1 MSHKFKG
8 LLRHITA
15 LVICRRRRRRRRL
28 GSGLQLKLE
37 LGMGWAVPKS
47 SVYFCICFTVSQFQ
61 SQFRFRFQFHCMILH
76 KTTVSLSSPPLCNP
90 YSPFP
95 YSICPLTFALAN
107 LNFWQFLLQSWHH
120 SCSLCSPKKSGKTK
134 NRIPKNR
141 NRQQKQKYWKLVSL
155 FYFRFL
161 LLLFSAHISADRFV
175 IFVYFFCSA
184 VGSINSDWQFAE
196 NPRVFGIRQ
205 TTWSL
210 IAASFKALKT
220 KPSSGESRLPCQ

>member
-37 LGMGWAVPKS
+37 LGLGWAVPKS
-47 SVYFCICFTVSQFQ
+47 SVYFCICFTVLQFQ
-61 SQFRFRFQFHCMILH
+61 SQFRFQFQFHCMILH
-76 KTTVSLSSPPLCNP
+76 KTTVSMSSPPLCNP

-95 YSICPLTFALAN
+95 YFICPLPFALAN
-107 LNFWQFLLQSWHH
+107 LNFRQFLLQSWHH

-161 LLLFSAHISADRFV
+161 LLLFFGAYFCRSFRYFRLFLLHCGWQHQLWLTVRWKPKSFWDQTDHMVAHRGLF
-175 IFVYFFCSA
+175 
-184 VGSINSDWQFAE
+184 
-196 NPRVFGIRQ
+196 
-205 TTWSL
+205 
-210 IAASFKALKT
+210 
-220 KPSSGESRLPCQ
+220 